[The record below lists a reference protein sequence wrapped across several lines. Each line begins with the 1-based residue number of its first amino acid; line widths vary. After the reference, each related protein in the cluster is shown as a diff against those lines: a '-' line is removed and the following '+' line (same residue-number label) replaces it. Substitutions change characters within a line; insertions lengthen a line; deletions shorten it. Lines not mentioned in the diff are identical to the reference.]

1 MNTIPSEILEK
12 PFFSMTGSEILQL
25 FGTIAES
32 KTITQDFTD
41 KKYVY
46 GIRGL
51 ANLLGC
57 GKTNAQKVK
66 SSGIIDEAVYQIGQ
80 RIIIDSEKALELIK
94 NKPQKSETPSL

>member
-25 FGTIAES
+25 FGTITEA
-32 KTITQDFTD
+32 KTVSQDFTD

-51 ANLLGC
+51 SNLLGC
-57 GKTNAQKVK
+57 GKTNAQRIKNTGV
-66 SSGIIDEAVYQIGQ
+66 IDEAITQVGRKIM
-80 RIIIDSEKALELIK
+80 IDKHKALKLIK
-94 NKPQKSETPSL
+94 KNNQK